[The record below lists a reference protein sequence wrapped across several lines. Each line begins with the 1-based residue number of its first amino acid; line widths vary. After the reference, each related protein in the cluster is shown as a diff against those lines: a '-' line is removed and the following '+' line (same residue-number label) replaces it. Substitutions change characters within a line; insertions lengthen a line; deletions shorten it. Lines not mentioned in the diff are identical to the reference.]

1 MPTTMVD
8 LVKSDWRS
16 SKPDNVISLHLHGAA
31 GEFWV
36 GLQLG
41 FLQTNLYTGWEGP
54 QVTQSASQQ
63 SQLSKLQVMLRTQW
77 NMQLSIIDNRYC
89 WDWEGWGCLE
99 WYLELRIH
107 LEV

>member
-16 SKPDNVISLHLHGAA
+16 SKPYNVISLHLHGAS
-31 GEFWV
+31 GKFWV

-54 QVTQSASQQ
+54 QVTFSASQLVNTHNYQ
-63 SQLSKLQVMLRTQW
+63 NCKLCFGLNGICNYQL
-77 NMQLSIIDNRYC
+77 
-89 WDWEGWGCLE
+89 
-99 WYLELRIH
+99 
-107 LEV
+107 